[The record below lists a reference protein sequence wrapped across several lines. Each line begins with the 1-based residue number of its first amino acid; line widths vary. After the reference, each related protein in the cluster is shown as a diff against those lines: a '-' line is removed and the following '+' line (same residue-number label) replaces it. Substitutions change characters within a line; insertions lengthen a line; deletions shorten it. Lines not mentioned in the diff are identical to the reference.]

1 LLKRCKCI
9 RKNMKILFVGT
20 DNAKILAQQLQYY
33 GINADVIPPIKTPNP
48 FLLRKYSII
57 YGIYLMSLTRTTPLI
72 KLLNKKSLIHIIGS
86 DAYRYAKTKESIKK
100 MLWKLT
106 LNTCSEILYVTKE
119 LKQIMKTKK
128 GKIIPIPIDTRM
140 FKKQKYHGEK
150 RGILYYCPDP
160 QIYRLEWI
168 LDYAKKHPKET
179 ISILGHP
186 HQIRLPNV
194 KVIRS
199 MPYHEM
205 PELYYMHRRLIR
217 MTTHD
222 GYPKM
227 PYEALL
233 CGLEVSWNNQ
243 RITKIPAEM
252 LMEKTIPKLISI
264 IENL

>member
-1 LLKRCKCI
+1 
-9 RKNMKILFVGT
+9 MKILLVGT

-33 GINADVIPPIKTPNP
+33 GINTNVLPPSKTPNP
-48 FLLRKYSII
+48 FLLMKYSVI
-57 YGIYLMSLTRTTPLI
+57 YGVYLMSLTRTTPFI
-72 KLLNKKSLIHIIGS
+72 KLLGKKSLIHIIGS
-86 DAYRYAKTKESIKK
+86 DAFRYAKTKESIKK
-100 MLWKLT
+100 VLWKLT
-106 LNTCSEILYVTKE
+106 LNTCAKILYVTEE
-119 LKQIMKTKK
+119 LKQIMKTEK

-140 FKKQKYHGEK
+140 FKEQKYHGEK

-160 QIYRLEWI
+160 ETYRLEWI
-168 LDYAKKHPKET
+168 LDYAKEHPKET
-179 ISILGHP
+179 VSILGYP
-186 HQIRLPNV
+186 NQIRRPNV
-194 KVIRS
+194 KVVYS
-199 MPYHEM
+199 MPYHKM
-205 PELYYMHRRLIR
+205 PELYCMHRRLIR

-252 LMEKTIPKLISI
+252 LMENTIPKLISI

>member
-1 LLKRCKCI
+1 
-9 RKNMKILFVGT
+9 MKILLVGT
-20 DNAKILAQQLQYY
+20 HNAKILVQQLQYY
-33 GINADVIPPIKTPNP
+33 GINASVFPPSKIPNP
-48 FLLRKYSII
+48 FLLRKYSVI
-57 YGIYLMSLTRTTPLI
+57 YGIHLMSLTRTTPFI
-72 KLLNKKSLIHIIGS
+72 KLLSKKSLIHIIGS
-86 DAYRYAKTKESIKK
+86 DAFRHAKTKESIKK

-106 LNTCSEILYVTKE
+106 LNTCSEILYVTEE
-119 LKQIMKTKK
+119 LKQIMKTEK

-140 FKKQKYHGEK
+140 FKEQKYLGEK
-150 RGILYYCPDP
+150 RDILYYCPGP
-160 QIYRLEWI
+160 ETYRLEWI

-179 ISILGHP
+179 VSILGYP
-186 HQIRLPNV
+186 RQIRRPNI
-194 KVIRS
+194 KVIHS
-199 MPYHEM
+199 MPYHKM

-233 CGLEVSWNNQ
+233 CGLAVSWNNQ

-252 LMEKTIPKLISI
+252 LMEKTVPKLISI

>member
-1 LLKRCKCI
+1 
-9 RKNMKILFVGT
+9 MKILLVGT
-20 DNAKILAQQLQYY
+20 DNAKIIAQQFQYY
-33 GINADVIPPIKTPNP
+33 RINTNVIPPPEIPNP

-57 YGIYLMSLTRTTPLI
+57 YGIYLLSLTRTTPLI

-86 DAYRYAKTKESIKK
+86 DAYKYAKATESMKK
-100 MLWKLT
+100 KLLTLT
-106 LNTCSEILYVTKE
+106 LNTCSEILYVTGE
-119 LKQIMKTKK
+119 LKQVMETEK

-140 FKKQKYHGEK
+140 FKKQKHQGEK
-150 RGILYYCPDP
+150 RDILYYCPDP
-160 QIYRLEWI
+160 EIYRLEWI

-179 ISILGHP
+179 ISVLGSP
-186 HQIRLPNV
+186 HRIRLPNV
-194 KVIRS
+194 KVIRFV
-199 MPYHEM
+199 PYHKM
-205 PELYYMHRRLIR
+205 PELYCMHRRLIR

-252 LMEKTIPKLISI
+252 LMEKTIPKLVSI

>member
-1 LLKRCKCI
+1 
-9 RKNMKILFVGT
+9 MKILLVGT
-20 DNAKILAQQLQYY
+20 DNARILAQQLQYY
-33 GINADVIPPIKTPNP
+33 RINANVIPPPEIPNP

-57 YGIYLMSLTRTTPLI
+57 YGIYLLSLTRTTPLI

-86 DAYRYAKTKESIKK
+86 DAYKYAKTTESMKK

-106 LNTCSEILYVTKE
+106 LNTCNEILYVTAE
-119 LKQIMKTKK
+119 LKQVMKTEK

-140 FKKQKYHGEK
+140 FKKQKHHGEK
-150 RGILYYCPDP
+150 RDILYYCPDP
-160 QIYRLEWI
+160 EIYRLEWI
-168 LDYAKKHPKET
+168 LDYAKEHPKET
-179 ISILGHP
+179 ISILGYP

-194 KVIRS
+194 KVIHS
-199 MPYHEM
+199 MPYHKM
-205 PELYYMHRRLIR
+205 PELYCMHRRLIR

-243 RITKIPAEM
+243 RTTKIPEEM
-252 LMEKTIPKLISI
+252 LMEKTIPRLVSI